1 MSDRPDSPPSSTV
14 RAFVAANLDSD
25 LKAALAKV
33 QDRLKTTQ
41 ADVGWVRPENLH
53 LTLKFL
59 GQVEACRL
67 GVIGETIATAATGFD
82 PVRLVFE
89 GLGAFPRPRAARVVW
104 VGVSHGAEALAALQ
118 ARVEAGLES
127 LGFAREAR
135 PFSAHLT
142 LGRVR
147 GPAHREQL
155 ACALTSTPAEA
166 LGEMVLDRIELMKSD
181 LSVGGARYSI
191 LQSFPL
197 G

>member
-1 MSDRPDSPPSSTV
+1 MPDRPDSQPVSAI

-25 LKAALAKV
+25 LKAALARV
-33 QDRLKTTQ
+33 QDRLKATR

-59 GQVEACRL
+59 GQVEEGRL
-67 GVIGETIATAATGFD
+67 GAIGEAVAAAATGCGQI
-82 PVRLVFE
+82 RLVFE
-89 GLGAFPRPRAARVVW
+89 GLGAFPYPRAARVVW
-104 VGVSHGAEALAALQ
+104 IGLSHGAEALTELQ
-118 ARVEAGLES
+118 AKVEAGLES
-127 LGFAREAR
+127 RGFAREGR
-135 PFSAHLT
+135 PFTAHLT

-147 GPAHREQL
+147 SPARREQL
-155 ACALTSTPAEA
+155 ARALTGAPAEA

-181 LSVGGARYSI
+181 LSVAGARYSI